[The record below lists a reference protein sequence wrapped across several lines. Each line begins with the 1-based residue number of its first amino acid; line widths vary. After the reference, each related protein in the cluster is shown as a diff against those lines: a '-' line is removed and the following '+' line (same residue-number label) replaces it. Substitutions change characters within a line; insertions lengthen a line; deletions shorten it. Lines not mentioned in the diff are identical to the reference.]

1 MKKIFLFSV
10 LSVFGIGS
18 AFAATTPWWLQ
29 PTVCRINPTN
39 CYKNMT
45 AGYFIEI
52 GNSESWDKTSN
63 CWGLKLICPDALTAG
78 GNDAVPM
85 ERATIAKGTGIKP
98 DFDINELGATGD
110 CFGARKTAE
119 GGAIA
124 SVNGKYVNVW
134 CAGILNNPDEIL
146 ENGEISYGTQ
156 PTCSELAASGYAAVE
171 NGRCYGKY
179 YDISKYYI
187 ECGSALLPTRIV
199 VLNGADYNAPMG
211 NAPTTMA
218 AAEAIFD
225 SMYSTSQT
233 QKAKYFE
240 E

>member
-10 LSVFGIGS
+10 LSVFGIGA

-39 CYKNMT
+39 CYTNMT

-52 GNSESWDKTSN
+52 GNSESWDTTSN
-63 CWGLKLICPDALTAG
+63 CWGLKLICPDALTTG
-78 GNDAVPM
+78 GNDAIPM
-85 ERATIAKGTGIKP
+85 ERAAIAKGTGIKP
-98 DFDINELGATGD
+98 DFDINALGASGD

-119 GGAIA
+119 GGAVA

-134 CAGILNNPDEIL
+134 CSGILNDPDEIL
-146 ENGEISYGTQ
+146 ENGEISYGAQ
-156 PTCSELAASGYAAVE
+156 PTCGELAESGYVAVE

-187 ECGSALLPTRIV
+187 ECGTALLPTRIV

-211 NAPTTMA
+211 GAPTTMA
-218 AAEAIFD
+218 AADAIFD
-225 SMYSTSQT
+225 SMYSTSQA
-233 QKAKYFE
+233 QKAKYFQE
-240 E
+240 

>member
-1 MKKIFLFSV
+1 M
-10 LSVFGIGS
+10 GS
-18 AFAATTPWWLQ
+18 ASAATTPWWLQ

-39 CYKNMT
+39 CYTNMT

-52 GNSESWDKTSN
+52 GNSESWDTTSN
-63 CWGLKLICPDALTAG
+63 CWGLKLICSDALTAG

-98 DFDINELGATGD
+98 DFDTNELGPSGD

-134 CAGILNNPDEIL
+134 CSGILNNPDEVL
-146 ENGEISYGTQ
+146 ENGEISYGAQ
-156 PTCSELAASGYAAVE
+156 PTCSELAESGYIAVE

-187 ECGSALLPTRIV
+187 ECGASLLPTRIV

-218 AAEAIFD
+218 AADAIFD
-225 SMYSTSQT
+225 TMYSTSQA